1 MGLFNQA
8 HRKFGR
14 RHPTATGDAITV
26 HNPQRLGHGDIGK
39 QFLKGVD
46 MFVMHGCLIPL

>member
-14 RHPTATGDAITV
+14 RHPTTTGDAITV
-26 HNPQRLGHGDIGK
+26 HNPKRLGDGDIRK
-39 QFLKGVD
+39 QLLKGVD
-46 MFVMHGCLIPL
+46 IFIMDGRLIPF